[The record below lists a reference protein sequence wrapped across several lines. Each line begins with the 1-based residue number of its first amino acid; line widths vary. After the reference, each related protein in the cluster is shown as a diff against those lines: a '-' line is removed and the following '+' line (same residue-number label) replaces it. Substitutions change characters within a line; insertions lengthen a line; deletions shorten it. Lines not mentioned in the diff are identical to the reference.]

1 MTASDQLRSVE
12 ITAFVGV
19 GTEFALKPPRDYVL
33 SGTPGRTS
41 WILRISTGMP
51 QITLHVDDPAKLWE
65 LHDLIAAT
73 LPPREQ
79 AGDGLRPVP
88 AEAVA

>member
-41 WILRISTGMP
+41 WILRIGGFP
-51 QITLHVDDPAKLWE
+51 RITLHVDDPATLWE

-79 AGDGLRPVP
+79 GDGGHRPVP